1 MSLITILGSC
11 RQESL
16 YKNYNITS
24 IQKNISYPHYTKEI
38 LEVIKFCKYGHI
50 LPEDTLTT
58 FRTSI
63 LHNKKL
69 YFNNILEN
77 NFKNT
82 KLCII
87 EIASKISYK
96 YNNRYVHHILY
107 DNETYK
113 NDIIV
118 SQQTDEEIEE
128 DIINII
134 KELNNIKII
143 IVGHIVTYNKG
154 KRYELINLL
163 EQICNKYNI
172 LFINPITEITKLGYN
187 IKDLVI
193 DEPIISHYNE
203 LGHSVIEKIYNHYI
217 CQN

>member
-1 MSLITILGSC
+1 MQYPIYTNTRHG
-11 RQESL
+11 QEL
-16 YKNYNITS
+16 QIHMNGEELKVYN
-24 IQKNISYPHYTKEI
+24 
-38 LEVIKFCKYGHI
+38 
-50 LPEDTLTT
+50 
-58 FRTSI
+58 
-63 LHNKKL
+63 KL
-69 YFNNILEN
+69 M
-77 NFKNT
+77 KVGT
-82 KLCII
+82 
-87 EIASKISYK
+87 
-96 YNNRYVHHILY
+96 
-107 DNETYK
+107 NETYK

-134 KELNNIKII
+134 KELNNKKII